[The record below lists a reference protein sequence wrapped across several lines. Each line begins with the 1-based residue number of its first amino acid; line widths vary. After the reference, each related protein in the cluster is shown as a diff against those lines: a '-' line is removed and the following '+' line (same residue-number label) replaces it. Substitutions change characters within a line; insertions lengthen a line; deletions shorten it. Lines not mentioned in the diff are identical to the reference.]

1 MLPSVPPIRIIVNS
15 ICCAKI
21 KGGKAFDSVDAA
33 CEKDTDEEVS
43 DKDTASS
50 VESHRNQ
57 L

>member
-21 KGGKAFDSVDAA
+21 KGVDAVDKVDAA
-33 CEKDTDEEVS
+33 CDIAEESS

-50 VESHRNQ
+50 VNTHRNQ